1 MKVITDP
8 HQLISF
14 RSQRESSRSPL
25 EVRATCVG
33 SGLAWKPAGPAL
45 GQGESGVSSRQ
56 AGCRHEVGQQMAWVL
71 GQSRGQPEQ
80 KLGGRSSGLRMVWGL
95 CLGERN

>member
-33 SGLAWKPAGPAL
+33 SGLAWKLAGPSL
-45 GQGESGVSSRQ
+45 GQGVSSTQ

-71 GQSRGQPEQ
+71 GQGKVQPEQ
-80 KLGGRSSGLRMVWGL
+80 KLEGRSSGLRMVWGL